1 MEILKKLRVSRRFAL
16 QGAVGGIGVS
26 LWLPIL
32 DAMCNDHGTAFAQGD
47 PLPTSFGIFF
57 YGNGNNPDEFLATG
71 SGANWQLPATLQ
83 PFAELKNDMTFVTG
97 LDMMDAQFK
106 GHGWGAVYVL
116 AGGDGNMCTVTS
128 DIDRDRTHA
137 FETANATQYQPT
149 IDQIIADAIH
159 TNQPFKSVETGVL
172 PYRGINMGTVSANL
186 AHRGPNNFLPPER
199 DPTKLFNTVF
209 KNVMPGTGGSGGA
222 GGSSGMLPADISNRL
237 RRSVL
242 DAVWEDANRLKMT
255 VGTADAVRI
264 DEHMASIRALELR
277 IPVTDGSGGTSMGG
291 SGGSGPMPGGCTAP
305 MAPPMTL
312 ADMTAKSQALNRLI
326 TAAVACNL
334 TRVYTHLWSGG
345 RDDNTYPT
353 IPINSDHH
361 TLTHDG
367 RKAEHTQIERY
378 IMSQYA
384 DLATVMKNTP
394 MGAGS
399 VLDQTL
405 IYGISEVAEPQW
417 HVHKD
422 YRIVLMGHAGG
433 RLPGNRHVRLQGRK
447 VTELMLTM
455 QQVMGLQV
463 SSYGSWDRTTTTMPE
478 ILA

>member
-16 QGAVGGIGVS
+16 QGAVSGIGVS

-32 DAMCNDHGTAFAQGD
+32 DAMCNDHGTAFAAGE

-57 YGNGNNPDEFLATG
+57 WGNGITPADWTPSG
-71 SGANWQLPATLQ
+71 SGANWQLPRNLEA
-83 PFAELKNDMTFVTG
+83 FSELKNDMTFITG
-97 LDMMDAQFK
+97 LDMLDAKFK

-116 AGGDGNMCTVTS
+116 AGGDGTSCSVTS
-128 DIDRDRTHA
+128 DIDRTREHEY
-137 FETANATQYQPT
+137 ETANATQYMPT

-159 TNQPFKSVETGVL
+159 TNQPFKSIETGVL

-199 DPTKLFNTVF
+199 DPTALFNTLF
-209 KNVMPGTGGSGGA
+209 GSDEPGGTGGTGGTA
-222 GGSSGMLPADISNRL
+222 GMPTDISNTL

-242 DAVWEDANRLKMT
+242 DAVMDDANRLKAT
-255 VGTADAVRI
+255 LGTTDAMRI
-264 DEHMASIRALELR
+264 DQHMESIRALELR
-277 IPVTDGSGGTSMGG
+277 IPLPEDGTGGTG
-291 SGGSGPMPGGCTAP
+291 MPTTGCTTPA
-305 MAPPMTL
+305 APPMTL
-312 ADMTAKSQALNRLI
+312 ADMTAKSHALNRLI
-326 TAAVACNL
+326 TAAVSCNL
-334 TRVYTHLWSGG
+334 TRVYTHLWSGA

-353 IPINSDHH
+353 IPVNTAHH
-361 TLTHDG
+361 DLTHAG
-367 RKAEHTQIERY
+367 QTAQYTQIERY

-384 DLATVMKNTP
+384 DLAQVMKDTP

-405 IYGISEVAEPQW
+405 IYGVSDVAEPGG
-417 HVHKD
+417 HVMSNYHM
-422 YRIVLMGHAGG
+422 VLMGHAGG
-433 RLPGNRHVRLQGRK
+433 QVPGNRFHRLQGRK

-463 SSYGSWDRTTTTMPE
+463 DSFGSWDQTTRTMPE
-478 ILA
+478 ILT

>member
-106 GHGWGAVYVL
+106 GHGWGVLYVL
-116 AGGDGNMCTVTS
+116 AGGDGTQCSVTS
-128 DIDRDRTHA
+128 DIRVSA
-137 FETANATQYQPT
+137 ENANATQGQPT
-149 IDQIIADAIH
+149 IDQTIADAIH
-159 TNQPFKSVETGVL
+159 TNQPFKSIETGVV

-186 AHRGPNNFLPPER
+186 AHRGPNDFLPPER
-199 DPTKLFNTVF
+199 DPAKLFNKLFEGRTG
-209 KNVMPGTGGSGGA
+209 GTGGTGGA
-222 GGSSGMLPADISNRL
+222 GGSPGLPIDISNRL

-242 DAVWEDANRLKMT
+242 DAVLEDANRLKMT
-255 VGTADAVRI
+255 VGTEDARRI
-264 DEHMASIRALELR
+264 DAHMESIHALELR
-277 IPVTDGSGGTSMGG
+277 IPVDGSGGTATGGSGNMGG
-291 SGGSGPMPGGCTAP
+291 SGGMPTGGGCVVP
-305 MAPPMTL
+305 MAPPATL

-345 RDDNTYPT
+345 RDDNIYPT
-353 IPINSDHH
+353 IPVNRDHH

-367 RKAEHTQIERY
+367 VKAEHTKIERY

-433 RLPGNRHVRLQGRK
+433 RLPGNRHVRLPGRK

>member
-1 MEILKKLRVSRRFAL
+1 
-16 QGAVGGIGVS
+16 
-26 LWLPIL
+26 
-32 DAMCNDHGTAFAQGD
+32 
-47 PLPTSFGIFF
+47 
-57 YGNGNNPDEFLATG
+57 
-71 SGANWQLPATLQ
+71 
-83 PFAELKNDMTFVTG
+83 
-97 LDMMDAQFK
+97 
-106 GHGWGAVYVL
+106 
-116 AGGDGNMCTVTS
+116 
-128 DIDRDRTHA
+128 
-137 FETANATQYQPT
+137 
-149 IDQIIADAIH
+149 
-159 TNQPFKSVETGVL
+159 
-172 PYRGINMGTVSANL
+172 
-186 AHRGPNNFLPPER
+186 
-199 DPTKLFNTVF
+199 
-209 KNVMPGTGGSGGA
+209 
-222 GGSSGMLPADISNRL
+222 
-237 RRSVL
+237 
-242 DAVWEDANRLKMT
+242 
-255 VGTADAVRI
+255 
-264 DEHMASIRALELR
+264 
-277 IPVTDGSGGTSMGG
+277 MGG

-305 MAPPMTL
+305 TAPPMTL

-326 TAAVACNL
+326 AAAVACNL

-353 IPINSDHH
+353 IPVNRDHH

-367 RKAEHTQIERY
+367 VKPEHTKIERY

-433 RLPGNRHVRLQGRK
+433 KLPGNRHVRLQGRK

-463 SSYGSWDRTTTTMPE
+463 STYGSWDRTTRTMPE